1 MNSIKADLHPGKVY
15 VFTPKGNILD
25 LPKRSTIIDYAYA
38 VHTDLGNNYASAKV
52 DDLPVSPSTILKN
65 GQRVE
70 IATDKSTRPDP
81 SWLNF
86 VVTEKAR
93 HSIRASLKSIKKN

>member
-1 MNSIKADLHPGKVY
+1 MKSIKADLHPGKVY

-52 DDLPVSPSTILKN
+52 DDIPVSPSTILKN
-65 GQRVE
+65 GQRV
-70 IATDKSTRPDP
+70 DKHKKSTRPDP

-93 HSIRASLKSIKKN
+93 HSIRASLN